1 MTKLIVHQSG
11 LKTFRRCHR
20 CWYYKY
26 IEELEKVKKGSALLR
41 GTCCHAM
48 IEAKANGLDPWIPY
62 EEFIA
67 KNKNIFIEE
76 EEIYGNIED
85 MICNI
90 MEGYFRHYKEDNL
103 KPIKIKGK
111 FAEHKFSIDLNDDV
125 TLEGVIDMVAEDE
138 QGRIWLV
145 DHKTHKNIPSGDIAY
160 SNMQSALYAF
170 AMREC
175 EEFPNPD
182 GVCWNYIRWKDQ
194 TKPELLKNGT
204 MSKKK
209 IDTTW
214 RVYERAL
221 KENGLDPQDYLD
233 VKEVLENKENEFYV
247 RQYLP
252 LNDTII
258 KNVHQDAV
266 TTANQIIEYK
276 DKPKEEFD
284 RNLTRDCSWCEFY
297 PLCQAELRGLDSDFM
312 RKVEYRKKQKG
323 EQENEESQ
331 DD

>member
-1 MTKLIVHQSG
+1 MADLIIHQSG
-11 LKTFRRCHR
+11 LKTFRKCHR

-48 IEAKANGLDPWIPY
+48 IEAKANGKDPWVPY
-62 EEFIA
+62 EEFI
-67 KNKNIFIEE
+67 KENKQIFIEE
-76 EEIYGNIED
+76 EELYGNIEE

-90 MEGYFRHYKEDNL
+90 MEGYFKYYKNDNL
-103 KPIKIKGK
+103 IPIKIGDK
-111 FAEHKFSIDLNDDV
+111 FAEHKFSLPIYDGII
-125 TLEGVIDMVAEDE
+125 LEGVIDMIAKD
-138 QGRIWLV
+138 QSDRIWLV
-145 DHKTHKNIPSGDIAY
+145 DHKTHKNIPSGDTAY
-160 SNMQSALYAF
+160 YNMQSALYAF
-170 AMREC
+170 AMKALD
-175 EEFPNPD
+175 EFPNPD

-214 RVYERAL
+214 ETYEKAL
-221 KENGLDPQDYLD
+221 LENGLNPQDYLD
-233 VKEVLENKENEFYV
+233 VKEALQNKESEFYV

-252 LNDTII
+252 LNDTILQ
-258 KNVHQDAV
+258 NVYEDAL
-266 TTANQIIEYK
+266 TTAKQIKEYR
-276 DKPKEEFD
+276 DRPKEDFD

-297 PLCQAELRGLDSDFM
+297 PLCQAELRGLDVEFM
-312 RKVEYRKKQKG
+312 KKVDYRKKQKG